1 MASRLE
7 SLNKEAHARMLL
19 SEEANEMLYGQ
30 IDTIYVGAVPVKGK
44 TDLMK
49 IFSSPGLFDEQR
61 NAELNA
67 QYPEQQAK
75 NKAMIAAARA
85 KYVAP

>member
-1 MASRLE
+1 
-7 SLNKEAHARMLL
+7 
-19 SEEANEMLYGQ
+19 
-30 IDTIYVGAVPVKGK
+30 VKGK

-49 IFSSPGLFDEQR
+49 IFSSHGLFDEQR